1 MALYGGIDLHAN
13 NSLIALLDAHD
24 QVVAEKRL
32 PNDLNTILAYLA
44 PYHAELTGLVVES
57 TYNWYWL
64 VDGLCEAGYRVH
76 LAHTAA
82 IKQYEGLKFSNDQV
96 DARWLAHLLRLDIL
110 SEGYIYPKGERAVRD
125 LLRKRAQLVRQKVTQ
140 MLSIQSQ
147 FARHTGHALG
157 TNRIRQLCEN
167 DVERQF
173 ADSYVALAVTSNL
186 HILRC
191 LESQI
196 QCLERTVLRHMR
208 SKPAMRWLKT
218 VPGIGD
224 ILAMTILLETGT
236 MARFTS
242 VGDFA
247 SYCRCVES
255 QRLSNGKVK
264 GKGNTTNGNKYLG
277 WAFVEAAHFAIRF
290 DPGIKRFYQRKQ
302 AKSHKLVA
310 LKTVTHK
317 LARACYY
324 IIRDQ
329 VPFERSKAF
338 GL

>member
-1 MALYGGIDLHAN
+1 
-13 NSLIALLDAHD
+13 
-24 QVVAEKRL
+24 VVDEKRL
-32 PNDLNTILAYLA
+32 PNALNTILAYLA
-44 PYHAELTGLVVES
+44 PYHAALMGLVVES

-64 VDGLCEAGYRVH
+64 VDGLREAGYRVH

-82 IKQYEGLKFSNDQV
+82 IKPYEGLKYSNDQV

-110 SEGYIYPKGERAVRD
+110 PEGYIYPKGERAVRD

-157 TNRIRQLCEN
+157 ANRIRQLCES
-167 DVERQF
+167 DIERPF
-173 ADSYVALAVTSNL
+173 ADAHVALAVTSNL
-186 HILRC
+186 RILRC

-196 QCLERTVLRHMR
+196 QCLERAVVRHMR
-208 SKPAMRWLKT
+208 SKPEMHWLKT

-224 ILAMTILLETGT
+224 ILALTILLETGT

-247 SYCRCVES
+247 SYCRCVKS

-264 GKGNTTNGNKYLG
+264 GQGNPKNGNRYLG

-290 DPGIKRFYQRKQ
+290 DPGINRFYQRQQ
-302 AKSHKLVA
+302 AKRHKVVA